1 MEFVQNNIF
10 LIAIAFISGAM
21 LLWPMVRRGAAGPS
35 VNTLEATQLIN
46 REDAIVLDV
55 REAAEYANGHV
66 LGAKNVPLSQFES
79 RVAELEKHK
88 AKPVIVYCESG
99 NRAGN
104 AQATLRAK
112 GFERAVNLS
121 GGVGAWQQAGLPME
135 K

>member
-1 MEFVQNNIF
+1 MDFVQNNIF

-46 REDAIVLDV
+46 RQDAVVIDV
-55 REAAEYANGHV
+55 READDYAKGHV
-66 LGAKNVPLSQFES
+66 LGARNVPLSQFET
-79 RVAELEKHK
+79 RVADLEKHK

-99 NRAGN
+99 NRAGT

-112 GFERAVNLS
+112 GFEQAFNLS